1 MLNIKALGYKPKNY
15 INIMEPPKTV
25 GKFPKVMNRKYKKY
39 LHKKLAKNQNLF
51 NIAVDRFLD
60 ENQMSIPKVHI
71 DNIKKEFERVVEDD
85 EESDSQNDSENL
97 SNYSFDSV
105 EEGQSK
111 HIFTHSIIFV
121 IT

>member
-1 MLNIKALGYKPKNY
+1 
-15 INIMEPPKTV
+15 MEPPKTF
-25 GKFPKVMNRKYKKY
+25 KKLPKVMNRKYKKY
-39 LHKKLAKNQNLF
+39 LHKKRAKNQNLF

-60 ENQMSIPKVHI
+60 KNQVSIPEEDI
-71 DNIKKEFERVVEDD
+71 DNIKEEFESIIKDD

-105 EEGQSK
+105 KEGKGK

-121 IT
+121 ITYL